1 MVDRAVIKT
10 KLSFA
15 DLRLNELSSHR
26 SVSLGRFRS
35 DPTVQAAILHHLQVA
50 IQACMDVA
58 SHIVADESWG
68 VPGTSKDLFD
78 FLRQHRVIV
87 PSLADGMKDLVG
99 FRNLVV
105 HAYDKLD
112 VAKTHAQLPMYRRSL
127 SRFLKAVAVYA
138 KL

>member
-1 MVDRAVIKT
+1 VVDRAVIRT

-15 DLRLNELSSHR
+15 DARLNELGSHGK
-26 SVSLGRFRS
+26 VSLERFQN

-50 IQACMDVA
+50 IQSCMDIA
-58 SHIVADESWG
+58 SHIVADEG
-68 VPGTSKDLFD
+68 LGIPGTSKDLFD
-78 FLRQHRVIV
+78 FLRRHRVITPAV
-87 PSLADGMKDLVG
+87 AGEMKELVG

-112 VAKTHAQLPMYRRSL
+112 ARRAHAHLPLYRRAL
-127 SRFLKAVAVYA
+127 ARFLRAVVTYA

>member
-1 MVDRAVIKT
+1 MVDWAIIKT

-15 DLRLNELSSHR
+15 DLRLNELAFHR
-26 SVSLGRFRS
+26 AVSLDRFRS

-50 IQACMDVA
+50 VQACIDIA
-58 SHIVADESWG
+58 SHMVADEGWG
-68 VPGTSKDLFD
+68 VPGTSNDLFG
-78 FLRQHRVIV
+78 FLRQHRVITARL
-87 PSLADGMKDLVG
+87 SEEMKDLVG

-112 VAKTHAQLPMYRRSL
+112 LQKAHAHLSGYRRTIA
-127 SRFLKAVAVYA
+127 RFLKAVVAYA

>member
-15 DLRLNELSSHR
+15 DLRLNELAFHR
-26 SVSLGRFRS
+26 TVSLDRFRS
-35 DPTVQAAILHHLQVA
+35 DHTIQAAILHHLQVA
-50 IQACMDVA
+50 VQACIDIA
-58 SHIVADESWG
+58 SHIVADEGWG

-78 FLRQHRVIV
+78 FLRQRRVIT
-87 PSLADGMKDLVG
+87 PSSAKEMKDLVG

-105 HAYDKLD
+105 HVYDKLD
-112 VAKTHAQLPMYRRSL
+112 LAKAHAHLPAYQRSL
-127 SRFLKAVAVYA
+127 SRFLKTAALYA